1 MKLGDTC
8 SIKDV
13 VGIVTYLDS
22 DNNYAEITKTKN
34 SICDLFTISNDD
46 WISIEYEN
54 GSWKKNKDEVVII
67 KENLENSFICIKY
80 LDGENI
86 DLVKNIESQKNYNAI
101 FSNNSSDLHGKSGDL
116 FEILNIDKENGII
129 TCINNEDEN
138 AEELYVDISKGISKK
153 NISAS
158 SIVDFCEVSY
168 SSSDDDSD
176 DSDDDSDEDTN
187 EDDGKPKQIFTM
199 KDEINEDDKELTTQ
213 QKREFI
219 GKSLRLM
226 FKSKDLSGDD
236 VIKLIDRIF
245 NSLKKE
251 FNSSLDFSNSIMKS
265 EHIIPILSD
274 YVIHETNTTFYEES
288 NPYFSFVQN
297 EISPLLIV
305 DNNNSA
311 SITHNSEAKD
321 ASYRN
326 IVLNPAYMY
335 NNSRSILNSSD
346 KVNILKYNIR
356 GTDFEFTNLPP
367 NKEEFEQAIKEDINI
382 LEVFNINKHDIPIEY
397 ANLIP
402 KMDNKLNILKN
413 NKLKYKKFNSYPLIK
428 NSNTKIKEKVKKP
441 NIGSYLKINHKNI
454 NIDNT
459 LIWDNSVVWPRNIAI
474 NMSKLNPQVASY
486 LLNNYEIGTNI
497 PMGNNQRKEYLEQIM
512 KNEILQ
518 EKLSRNVVQMNE
530 SKKNIMKLPKE
541 EIVEKINPSRK
552 AWNDAEKNP
561 DTEIFN
567 KIHILTSGKFVR
579 DAIKG
584 ENPYYFI
591 DILTK
596 EKFVPRHELLKLRI
610 QNVTYNSESK
620 QLYDC
625 LLNQWGKEE
634 EHTTNIIS
642 IINNEFLGFKE
653 NEYNYL
659 DNKSY
664 IPNYLPEKN
673 DKNIKFDE
681 KHDTFMRI
689 GFMSGFKTLITEFNS
704 KVQYKIGFNIDF
716 KEYIII
722 GTKFFNTDDWIT
734 FINQY
739 SYPEKFEKNSDII
752 NASKKL
758 MRFEKNI
765 EKLLVAFNSLKKKD
779 PKDKKIP
786 AIYKRLKQELVK
798 SKENYTK
805 KLWKLVGIYI
815 TSYLYSRLNISEE
828 GKLKIYSKLSED
840 FKKGGTIPPW
850 AEDISIFNEKTLK
863 KYSKTLWEYNSIKEN
878 EYKYSYVK
886 KIKKN
891 SIFKSIKTS
900 QLILSN
906 NIKPLKYEQPLI
918 EKSSKKSIHLNK
930 IANNIVKPKLLQWE
944 LYNSK
949 KIINDNKWYLLKT
962 VDENEEKN
970 YKCLLSNLCY
980 IILQS
985 STSSIDFKFPKKLST
1000 LKDKGYG
1007 DRMNSWLSEIYEIRN
1022 YIKNIEFSDKLI
1034 ETIRP
1039 HIIQFREYIRINSNK
1054 NSSKQNWIYLMQH
1067 LINEQPES
1075 ELQYTNYLNVLERV
1089 FSYYI
1094 ENVQKFCGNNLSM
1107 QKSTVESIYA
1117 SAAED
1122 EASSFY
1128 NKNANNKVE
1137 QKINKEQQNRS
1148 LGLYAK
1154 GLQKQFDISTVQN
1167 AYSEDSGPNSFTSE
1181 YGQNFDNDDDHY
1193 NEEM

>member
-101 FSNNSSDLHGKSGDL
+101 FSNNSNDLHGKSGDL

-153 NISAS
+153 NIYAS

-176 DSDDDSDEDTN
+176 NDSDEDD
-187 EDDGKPKQIFTM
+187 EKPKQSFTM
-199 KDEINEDDKELTTQ
+199 KDEINEDDKELTKQ

-219 GKSLRLM
+219 GKSLRSM
-226 FKSKDLSGDD
+226 FKLKDLSGDD
-236 VIKLIDRIF
+236 LIKLIDRIF

-274 YVIHETNTTFYEES
+274 YVIHETNTTFYEEN
-288 NPYFSFVQN
+288 NPYFNFVQN
-297 EISPLLIV
+297 EINPLLIV
-305 DNNNSA
+305 DNNNSTA
-311 SITHNSEAKD
+311 ITHNSEAKD

-356 GTDFEFTNLPP
+356 GTDFEFTKLPP
-367 NKEEFEQAIKEDINI
+367 NKEEFEQAIKEDINM

-397 ANLIP
+397 ASLIP

-413 NKLKYKKFNSYPLIK
+413 NKLKYKKINSYPLIK

-454 NIDNT
+454 NIENT

-497 PMGNNQRKEYLEQIM
+497 PMNNNQRKEYLEQIM
-512 KNEILQ
+512 KKKILQ
-518 EKLSRNVVQMNE
+518 EKLSRNVVQMTE
-530 SKKNIMKLPKE
+530 SKKNIIKLPKE
-541 EIVEKINPSRK
+541 EIVKKINPSRK

-596 EKFVPRHELLKLRI
+596 EKFVARHELLKLKI

-681 KHDTFMRI
+681 NHDTFMRI

-752 NASKKL
+752 NVSKKL

-850 AEDISIFNEKTLK
+850 AEDTSIFNEKILK

-891 SIFKSIKTS
+891 NIFKSIKTS

-930 IANNIVKPKLLQWE
+930 IANNIVNPKLLQWE

-985 STSSIDFKFPKKLST
+985 STSSIDFKFPKNLST

-1007 DRMNSWLSEIYEIRN
+1007 DRMNTWLNEIYEIRN

-1075 ELQYTNYLNVLERV
+1075 ELQYTNYVNVLERV

-1167 AYSEDSGPNSFTSE
+1167 VYSEDSGPTSFTNE

>member
-13 VGIVTYLDS
+13 IGIVTYLDS

-54 GSWKKNKDEVVII
+54 DSWKKNKDEVVII

-101 FSNNSSDLHGKSGDL
+101 FSNNSSDLYGKSGDL

-153 NISAS
+153 NICAS

-176 DSDDDSDEDTN
+176 DDSDEDTN
-187 EDDGKPKQIFTM
+187 EDDGKPKQSFTM

-236 VIKLIDRIF
+236 VIKLIDRIS

-251 FNSSLDFSNSIMKS
+251 FNSSLDFSNSIKKS

-274 YVIHETNTTFYEES
+274 YVIHETNTTFYEEN

-297 EISPLLIV
+297 EINPLLIV
-305 DNNNSA
+305 DDNNSTA
-311 SITHNSEAKD
+311 ITHNSEAKD

-346 KVNILKYNIR
+346 KVNILKYNIK

-367 NKEEFEQAIKEDINI
+367 NKKEFEQAIKEDINI

-402 KMDNKLNILKN
+402 KMDNKIIISKN
-413 NKLKYKKFNSYPLIK
+413 NKLKHKNINSYPLIK
-428 NSNTKIKEKVKKP
+428 NSNKKIKEKVVKP
-441 NIGSYLKINHKNI
+441 NIGYYLKINNEKI

-486 LLNNYEIGTNI
+486 LLNNYENGTNI
-497 PMGNNQRKEYLEQIM
+497 PMNNNQRKEYLKQIM
-512 KNEILQ
+512 EKISLQ
-518 EKLSRNVVQMNE
+518 EKLSRKIVQMTE
-530 SKKNIMKLPKE
+530 SKKNIIKLSKE
-541 EIVEKINPSRK
+541 KIVEKINPSRK
-552 AWNDAEKNP
+552 AWTDAEKNP

-591 DILTK
+591 DIQTK
-596 EKFVPRHELLKLRI
+596 DKFVPRHELLKLKI

-625 LLNQWGKEE
+625 LLNQWGKDEKD
-634 EHTTNIIS
+634 TTNIIS

-681 KHDTFMRI
+681 NHDTFMRFGFI
-689 GFMSGFKTLITEFNS
+689 GGFKTLITEFNS
-704 KVQYKIGFNIDF
+704 KVQYKIGFDIDF

-734 FINQY
+734 YINQY
-739 SYPEKFEKNSDII
+739 SYPDKFEKNSDII

-765 EKLLVAFNSLKKKD
+765 EKLLVALNSLKKKD

-828 GKLKIYSKLSED
+828 GKLKIYSKLSDD
-840 FKKGGTIPPW
+840 FKKGGTIPQW
-850 AEDISIFNEKTLK
+850 AEDMSIFNEKTLK

-891 SIFKSIKTS
+891 SIIKSIKTS

-918 EKSSKKSIHLNK
+918 EKSPKNSIHLDKNV
-930 IANNIVKPKLLQWE
+930 NNIVNPKLSQWE

-949 KIINDNKWYLLKT
+949 KNINDNKWYLLKR

-985 STSSIDFKFPKKLST
+985 STSSIDFKFPKKLSI
-1000 LKDKGYG
+1000 LKDKGYVE
-1007 DRMNSWLSEIYEIRN
+1007 RMNNWLSEIYEIRN
-1022 YIKNIEFSDKLI
+1022 YIENIEFSDKLI

-1054 NSSKQNWIYLMQH
+1054 HSSKQNWIYLMQH

-1094 ENVQKFCGNNLSM
+1094 KNVEKFCGKNLSM

-1167 AYSEDSGPNSFTSE
+1167 VYSEESGPTSFTSE
-1181 YGQNFDNDDDHY
+1181 YGQNFDNDEDHY
-1193 NEEM
+1193 NEKM